1 MTSIEIVHGA
11 PYPEND
17 PQALGLLFGIT
28 DDGER
33 IALVVDPAWLEMLIE
48 AINTGHD
55 VRYLDIPENVMLPI
69 GARGW
74 AEDWTHADRR
84 EIDDILRMFRAA
96 GCDWTSLRKA
106 VDEITGFQ
114 E

>member
-1 MTSIEIVHGA
+1 MVHGA
-11 PYPEND
+11 LYPEND
-17 PQALGLLFGIT
+17 PGALGLLFGVT

-48 AINTGHD
+48 AIDAGHD
-55 VRYLDIPENVMLPI
+55 VRHLDLPDNVMLPI
-69 GARGW
+69 GSRGW

-84 EIDDILRMFRAA
+84 EINDILRMFRAA
-96 GCDWTSLRKA
+96 RCDWACLRRA
-106 VDEITGFQ
+106 VDELTGFQ